1 MSDRFSFRC
10 VRCGADRGG
19 VIDLRAA
26 KPALTCLG
34 CANGLVSVTT
44 TGVKTATGCMP
55 AGLVTPTSV
64 RVRSAGEAITRL

>member
-26 KPALTCLG
+26 KPALTCFG
-34 CANGLVSVTT
+34 CANGLVSAIITR
-44 TGVKTATGCMP
+44 VKSATGTMA
-55 AGLVTPTSV
+55 AGLATPTSV
-64 RVRSAGEAITRL
+64 RVRPAGEAITHL